1 MDKLP
6 LLRVAEVAFLASNV
20 KECIDFYRK
29 IGMADL
35 PTSPS
40 RLNFASV
47 GEQLYG
53 VCDEKV
59 GFFDPWTGGYSKD
72 WRLHVAFEVA
82 DEKLDECIEFL
93 KTRGIKVSPKTQWDD
108 FHNVPHSTSI
118 YFRDP
123 AGNIIELWAPRH

>member
-29 IGMADL
+29 
-35 PTSPS
+35 
-40 RLNFASV
+40 
-47 GEQLYG
+47 
-53 VCDEKV
+53 
-59 GFFDPWTGGYSKD
+59 
-72 WRLHVAFEVA
+72 
-82 DEKLDECIEFL
+82 
-93 KTRGIKVSPKTQWDD
+93 TQWDD
-108 FHNVPHSTSI
+108 FHNVSHSTSI